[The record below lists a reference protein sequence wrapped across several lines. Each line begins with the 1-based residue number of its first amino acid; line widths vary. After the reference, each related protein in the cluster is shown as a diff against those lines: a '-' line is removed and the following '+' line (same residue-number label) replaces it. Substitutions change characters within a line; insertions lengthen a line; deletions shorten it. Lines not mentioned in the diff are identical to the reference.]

1 MSKQSRISLHLV
13 VDQLSIA
20 QDITSPVFMTALDH
34 ESWAFSLF
42 RLTSNRTNFARLIH
56 IFGIDHFGKFKENYY

>member
-1 MSKQSRISLHLV
+1 MQHTQLAPLWHISKQSRISLHLV

-34 ESWAFSLF
+34 DSWAFLCI
-42 RLTSNRTNFARLIH
+42 NV
-56 IFGIDHFGKFKENYY
+56 